1 MDTHAGVA
9 NAAMMRQPHKNFKHG
24 VPDTTQTPPC
34 HVSMGM
40 PVQSNARKHA
50 LENCQRGKARRAA
63 GKSHHHRRC
72 IEGGH
77 DVKASRTALKNMPW
91 ALRHAAVQASTKRPH
106 RMLDETR
113 KLSGRGTADTVAA
126 HTKALADAAVRH
138 AGNEVRRMGK
148 TSTAQHA
155 CTWWWHGIC
164 RLTTSSPA
172 PCHQRGTPQTRESE
186 CTPQL
191 PKVGTRQHTPVA
203 EPCRTIRTNTQTPGP
218 PMAEVPV
225 QHGSC
230 LRGRQHEL
238 ARGRTNTQHSKAEDD
253 DVDGMAAA
261 PARTRRTTVC
271 PAGSARKRKNHVLTA
286 TISPV
291 DARESPP
298 KKSLSLTCKT
308 PEVCIMATDVTVICE
323 GRHQAPSA
331 QRPGVWG
338 TSSEARVGLWAGGCV
353 TGCARANVRRSGV

>member
-77 DVKASRTALKNMPW
+77 DVKASRTALKKMPW

-138 AGNEVRRMGK
+138 AGNAWVTMSTRWRR
-148 TSTAQHA
+148 
-155 CTWWWHGIC
+155 
-164 RLTTSSPA
+164 
-172 PCHQRGTPQTRESE
+172 
-186 CTPQL
+186 
-191 PKVGTRQHTPVA
+191 
-203 EPCRTIRTNTQTPGP
+203 PCRHPENGNTFAPFFNWRICGP
-218 PMAEVPV
+218 A
-225 QHGSC
+225 H
-230 LRGRQHEL
+230 R
-238 ARGRTNTQHSKAEDD
+238 
-253 DVDGMAAA
+253 A
-261 PARTRRTTVC
+261 PPWR
-271 PAGSARKRKNHVLTA
+271 
-286 TISPV
+286 
-291 DARESPP
+291 
-298 KKSLSLTCKT
+298 LSLRHLTNG
-308 PEVCIMATDVTVICE
+308 CIFC
-323 GRHQAPSA
+323 
-331 QRPGVWG
+331 
-338 TSSEARVGLWAGGCV
+338 GGC
-353 TGCARANVRRSGV
+353 GISRQSGLSILGDNVS